1 MRSPIKNYSV
11 LYPVTLL
18 GAAVLL
24 FTATAAHAQTN
35 LVADGSFEST
45 PIGQNQFT
53 PAWPLVS
60 GSDGNSDYG
69 VATAGGGHELA
80 EQGTNYAYFRG
91 HPTDNSQDCLGIYVN
106 LTVGALYH
114 ISYWEGTDGPLTN
127 GAAMWAQIGADYGL
141 SSSDVP
147 LPPFFPHSATAL
159 SYQEFSTN
167 WMANSANPILSF
179 HGVNATN
186 GLAVTNGILLDNVSM
201 VLAYPPLKATAPNPG
216 SLVFNWPF
224 TNSPNSP
231 YRLQS
236 STNLLSTN
244 WTTLASVPVNVGT
257 NNQITL
263 TIPTNSALFYRL
275 TLP

>member
-1 MRSPIKNYSV
+1 MNNYSIRY
-11 LYPVTLL
+11 LIT
-18 GAAVLL
+18 AFAVALL
-24 FTATAAHAQTN
+24 FLVLMVMLAQAQTN
-35 LVADGSFEST
+35 LVADGSFEAT
-45 PIGQNQFT
+45 PIGEYQFT
-53 PAWPLVS
+53 SAWSLVA

-69 VATAGGGHELA
+69 VATATGGYELA

-91 HPTDNSQDCLGIYVN
+91 HPTDNSQDCLGQYVT

-127 GAAMWAQIGADYGL
+127 GAAMYAQIGADYGL

-159 SYQEFSTN
+159 PYQEFSTN
-167 WMANSANPILSF
+167 WIANSDYPILSF

-186 GLAVTNGILLDNVSM
+186 GLAVTNSILLDNVSM
-201 VLAYPPLKATAPNPG
+201 VLAYPPLKPAYSKPN
-216 SLVFNWPF
+216 SLVFTWPF
-224 TNSPNSP
+224 TNSP

-236 STNLLSTN
+236 CTSLLSAN
-244 WTTLASVPVNVGT
+244 WTTLTNVPVNVGSS

-263 TIPTNSALFYRL
+263 TLSTNSAVFYRL

>member
-1 MRSPIKNYSV
+1 MKNYSA
-11 LYPVTLL
+11 LYFVPAL
-18 GAAVLL
+18 GATVSLFVL
-24 FTATAAHAQTN
+24 TATVAQAQTN
-35 LVADGSFEST
+35 LVANGSFEST
-45 PIGQNQFT
+45 PIGQNQFA
-53 PAWPLVS
+53 AWPLVA

-69 VATAGGGHELA
+69 VATANGGSETA

-91 HPTDNSQDCLGIYVN
+91 HPTDNSQDCLGTYVN

-147 LPPFFPHSATAL
+147 LPPFFPHSTTAL
-159 SYQEFSTN
+159 PYQEFSTN
-167 WMANSANPILSF
+167 WIANSANPILSF

-186 GLAVTNGILLDNVSM
+186 GLPVTNGILLDNVSM
-201 VLAYPPLKATAPNPG
+201 VLAYPPLKATDPNPG
-216 SLVFNWPF
+216 SLVFTWPF
-224 TNSPNSP
+224 INSP

-236 STNLLSTN
+236 NTNLLSTN
-244 WTTLASVPVNVGT
+244 WATLANVPVNVGT

-263 TIPTNSALFYRL
+263 TLPTNSALFYQL

>member
-1 MRSPIKNYSV
+1 MKSYSI
-11 LYPVTLL
+11 LYPVTTLTAF
-18 GAAVLL
+18 GAAVSL
-24 FTATAAHAQTN
+24 FVLTAMVAQAQTN

-45 PIGQNQFT
+45 PIGQTQFT
-53 PAWPLVS
+53 TAWSQVA
-60 GSDGNSDYG
+60 GADNNSDYG
-69 VATAGGGHELA
+69 VATAASGSGLA

-91 HPTDNSQDCLGIYVN
+91 HPTDNSQDCLGQYVT

-127 GAAMWAQIGADYGL
+127 GAAMWAQIGIDYGL
-141 SSSDVP
+141 SSRDAP
-147 LPPFFPHSATAL
+147 LPPFFPHSAVAL
-159 SYQEFSTN
+159 PYQEFSTN
-167 WMANSANPILSF
+167 WVANMANPTLSF

-186 GLAVTNGILLDNVSM
+186 GLAVTNSILLDNVSM
-201 VLAYPPLKATAPNPG
+201 VLAYPPLTTALSQPN
-216 SLVFNWPF
+216 SLVFTWPF
-224 TNSPNSP
+224 TNSP

-244 WTTLASVPVNVGT
+244 WTTLPNAPVNVGSS

-263 TIPTNSALFYRL
+263 TLPANTVTFYRL

>member
-1 MRSPIKNYSV
+1 MKNYPIKH
-11 LYPVTLL
+11 LVTTL
-18 GAAVLL
+18 GAAASLFVL
-24 FTATAAHAQTN
+24 TAMVAQAQTN
-35 LVADGSFEST
+35 LIVNGSFEAG
-45 PIGQNQFT
+45 PDGQNQFT
-53 PAWPLVS
+53 DWPLVA

-69 VATAGGGHELA
+69 VARATSGYELA

-91 HPTDNSQDCLGIYVN
+91 HPTDNSQDCLGQYVS

-141 SSSDVP
+141 SSADVP

-159 SYQEFSTN
+159 PYQELSTN
-167 WMANSANPILSF
+167 WVANSSDPILSF

-186 GLAVTNGILLDNVSM
+186 GLAVTNSILLDNVSM
-201 VLAYPPLKATAPNPG
+201 VLTYPPLKPAYSKPN
-216 SLVFNWPF
+216 SLLFTWPY
-224 TNSPNSP
+224 TNNPNSP

-236 STNLLSTN
+236 ATSLLSASWATLTN
-244 WTTLASVPVNVGT
+244 VPINVGS
-257 NNQITL
+257 NNQIALTL
-263 TIPTNSALFYRL
+263 PTNNAVFYRL